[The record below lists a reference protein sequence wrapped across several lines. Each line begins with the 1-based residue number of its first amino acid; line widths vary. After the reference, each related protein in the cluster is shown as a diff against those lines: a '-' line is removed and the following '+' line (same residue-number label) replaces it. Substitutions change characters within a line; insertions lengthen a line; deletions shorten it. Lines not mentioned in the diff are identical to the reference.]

1 MITYFKTVYKPRNLN
16 TQRKYRKTAA
26 GSRLA
31 IANRLTLTKTP
42 LLEKKRKCRI
52 PSTTSSI
59 RFNVL
64 EEVLKSPN
72 LNHKTC
78 LASSSMPYHLIDEP
92 ASPFEHTSYMQKT
105 TNPKELTIEIFRVGR
120 LANHVT
126 EPCALSK
133 DEAMK
138 IVQILMLTLLKKEKI
153 FEKIPITTIQI
164 AVGFKAGPRSEIHDY
179 GRL

>member
-1 MITYFKTVYKPRNLN
+1 M
-16 TQRKYRKTAA
+16 
-26 GSRLA
+26 
-31 IANRLTLTKTP
+31 
-42 LLEKKRKCRI
+42 
-52 PSTTSSI
+52 
-59 RFNVL
+59 L

-78 LASSSMPYHLIDEP
+78 LASSSKPYHLIHEP

-105 TNPKELTIEIFRVGR
+105 TNPKELTKEIFRVGR

-126 EPCALSK
+126 EPCALST

-153 FEKIPITTIQI
+153 FEEKSPITTIQI
-164 AVGFKAGPRSEIHDY
+164 VVEFNAGRRSEIHDY